1 TKEIAQSFGA
11 RIYDYTWNDSF
22 ADARNFALEQSASDW
37 RLVLDADEYIVND
50 ARQLIRSF
58 IAGKRAIGRL
68 KIVNKFVTNN
78 EVSYVNNYIPRLFPS
93 DVRYEGR
100 IHEQP
105 VSGLSR

>member
-1 TKEIAQSFGA
+1 LESVRMMVDEIIIADTGSTDRTKEIAQSFGA

-78 EVSYVNNYIPRLFPS
+78 E
-93 DVRYEGR
+93 
-100 IHEQP
+100 
-105 VSGLSR
+105 